1 MISEEKY
8 AKTKSMQHWYQIVAE
23 DIFNWKL
30 TQRIVQKSFF
40 SLKGFSDAGTGIIRG
55 SSPIWASQYANK
67 SAAALDT

>member
-1 MISEEKY
+1 MLTSEEKN
-8 AKTKSMQHWYQIVAE
+8 AKSMQHWYQVLAD

-55 SSPIWASQYANK
+55 SSPMCASQYANK